1 MQEAGAGQVAGG
13 VVNAM
18 LHQIGGEPYPL
29 AEQSEGSSG
38 RSREKAVA
46 EADNTEQAPVS
57 RTV

>member
-1 MQEAGAGQVAGG
+1 MQEAGEGQVAGG

-18 LHQIGGEPYPL
+18 LHQIGEKPYPL

-57 RTV
+57 RTL